1 MVKQQGVL
9 SQGIKG
15 LVLVAAAV
23 IAFGFAV
30 PKPAGKSGRLARDGE
45 SLKASFMPPD
55 PPGAIRK
62 R

>member
-1 MVKQQGVL
+1 MSQGV
-9 SQGIKG
+9 KG

-30 PKPAGKSGRLARDGE
+30 PKPAGKSGRLAREAE
-45 SLKASFMPPD
+45 SVKASFSPPD
-55 PPGAIRK
+55 PPGAVQK